1 MVPAPVDG
9 SYDIWRT
16 SFVSRKNP
24 SYILA
29 YYAERQQLD
38 STEEQ
43 YDTYQSGISVPGR
56 RRKTMSSQ
64 GHKSEKAREASA
76 TAIPMTDAN
85 LSGEVVWLVIPS
97 MARLTSFR

>member
-1 MVPAPVDG
+1 MVVHVPAPVDG

-16 SFVSRKNP
+16 SFCLEKNP

-43 YDTYQSGISVPGR
+43 YDTYQSGIS
-56 RRKTMSSQ
+56 
-64 GHKSEKAREASA
+64 GHRVAVNNVFTR
-76 TAIPMTDAN
+76 T
-85 LSGEVVWLVIPS
+85 
-97 MARLTSFR
+97 